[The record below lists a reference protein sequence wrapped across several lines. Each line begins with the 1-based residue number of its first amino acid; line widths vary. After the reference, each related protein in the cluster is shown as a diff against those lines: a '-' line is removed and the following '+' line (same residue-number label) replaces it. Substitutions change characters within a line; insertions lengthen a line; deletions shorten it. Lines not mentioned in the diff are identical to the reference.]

1 MATWRAPVYMNG
13 KKILVIDDQRS
24 QLRLIKKLLTKL
36 GHTAVTVDSAEEADL
51 ILRWEQDF
59 SLIITDL
66 KMPWL
71 DGLQFCKEVKSLHPN
86 LKVYALSGFIGGY
99 DPDELKAAGFDG
111 VYEKPIR
118 KSLLEEILDAFQADT
133 VDDCRTGPTQ
143 VDKPS
148 TAP

>member
-1 MATWRAPVYMNG
+1 MNG

-71 DGLQFCKEVKSLHPN
+71 DGLQFCKDVKSLHPN

-118 KSLLEEILDAFQADT
+118 ITLLAEILDASQAET
-133 VDDCRTGPTQ
+133 EDDGHTGPGQ
-143 VDKPS
+143 VDEPS